1 MNGQERTAGGRI
13 VRGLIVVI
21 IGLII
26 WFSPVPAG
34 VKERGVAS
42 SSHLCG
48 HHRRVDSHPLAPG
61 SHRDYR
67 GHDDRLTE
75 ILKIGPCSRGLPI
88 IRSG

>member
-1 MNGQERTAGGRI
+1 MNGQQRKGVPPL
-13 VRGLIVVI
+13 VRGLIVMA

-42 SSHLCG
+42 FGHFRG

-61 SHRDYR
+61 SHGDYR
-67 GHDDRLTE
+67 GHDDRSHRDPKDRTGAL
-75 ILKIGPCSRGLPI
+75 GVRQ
-88 IRSG
+88 